1 MAKGFSD
8 TPTTMDQERAL
19 DNDLFGR
26 VSEKCL
32 RAVAD
37 EASDSWTRMTCWY
50 EIERR
55 GQLNMS
61 RAKGFDHENDDYVP
75 ITFD

>member
-8 TPTTMDQERAL
+8 IPTTMDQERAL

-55 GQLNMS
+55 GQLNVS
-61 RAKGFDHENDDYVP
+61 NVQK
-75 ITFD
+75 